1 MQPKPTDEESQL
13 ADSSSTLRFPVL
25 PGSALVDNIESLYE
39 HSRLSEA
46 QNRPPSMASHHDDS
60 SVDGDGSLS
69 SMGESAWDVVDEASA
84 ASDDDAGGA
93 RNISRQP
100 TPFSEQPEHINFDT
114 GSLAGNDTGSES
126 QGIRPGSRMIEF
138 SHSRKDS
145 SSDPPDTAKQTIPA
159 PKSLFRRSS
168 SDDQQNE
175 GMPYIKFREADLA
188 QSYLSGPEEVSCVLT
203 EFEGRQREQLL
214 REYKLNPKHELAGT
228 VRQTMRKEGLTLDGP
243 FKVLYVGP
251 TEMKD
256 AIVQKLASAFAANH
270 SSSPRDSLNSSRV
283 TVVPISSFADDSS
296 PDVVL
301 IDSMGLDMNIEE
313 CKSAK
318 ATLVGKRNDGIELT
332 LVNHKTITSLWD
344 PSSNSYA
351 IRPDYV
357 LPDLAAVYIPK
368 GETPSARRTR
378 EQAQNFFARHEIAT
392 IVISFDAHWKKTLPS
407 IEVDPQL
414 PHLCIESFDS
424 ETGAAQVLDRRPIDI
439 NTFSNLDSAQLSRSL
454 ALLTPPIALTPL
466 SESEYT
472 SKESFSK
479 PNEFQHGGGF
489 SGKKSKSLFERVETY
504 VLLLLVGAV
513 LYSQLAYHYSPGFP
527 PVAQQDVVQSKVA
540 THQHSTPVSHSQ
552 TDTPTPL
559 STEAYERSLAPAVV
573 EQHDSSLA
581 TLLQTKFEPNKSD
594 NFQVHV
600 VGDNHV
606 ILSPP
611 TWFRQLRRA
620 PQLHFKVHR
629 KNKEL
634 KYEFSTLFDGVYALQ
649 FLPEE
654 AYGMLDITV
663 WTNRRPRLNES
674 FQVEFGTPWLKV
686 SGWQRAAQAMTVQVR
701 EELVAAQTGLFK
713 AYIHANKR
721 VQYFFKDAV
730 IGAGALMKEVEKF
743 GLGSLSST
751 LKSTEQMV
759 VQSKSLSS
767 SLTQRIMK
775 GSEKTSSILALQR
788 ETLAKDI
795 SNYSQKVSTMF
806 TQQAKAL
813 TEATS
818 SLNLVSLGEEIQ
830 SYRETHFRE
839 AQKKMLKA
847 WWKVRGA
854 PQLKAQAQ
862 KQGKARASNR
872 LRRSARRKSKRDA
885 WFEDL

>member
-1 MQPKPTDEESQL
+1 MMQPSPTDEEDQL
-13 ADSSSTLRFPVL
+13 ADSNSTLRFPVL
-25 PGSALVDNIESLYE
+25 PGNDNIESLVE
-39 HSRLSEA
+39 HSRLLQA
-46 QNRPPSMASHHDDS
+46 QSRPRSMASHRDDS
-60 SVDGDGSLS
+60 SVDGSLS

-84 ASDDDAGGA
+84 ASDDDGA

-100 TPFSEQPEHINFDT
+100 TPFSELPEHIHFDT

-145 SSDPPDTAKQTIPA
+145 SSDPPDTAKQTVPA

-175 GMPYIKFREADLA
+175 GIPYIKFRETDLT

-214 REYKLNPKHELAGT
+214 REYKLDPKRELAGT
-228 VRQTMRKEGLTLDGP
+228 VRQSMRKEGLVLDGA
-243 FKVLYVGP
+243 FKNLYVGP

-256 AIVQKLASAFAANH
+256 AVIQKIASALAANH
-270 SSSPRDSLNSSRV
+270 NSSPRDSLNSSRV

-318 ATLVGKRNDGIELT
+318 ATLVGKRNDGIELR
-332 LVNHKTITSLWD
+332 LVNHKTVTSMWD
-344 PSSNSYA
+344 ASTESYK
-351 IRPDYV
+351 IHPDYV
-357 LPDLAAVYIPK
+357 LPDLATIYIPK
-368 GETPSARRTR
+368 GETPSARRSR
-378 EQAQNFFARHEIAT
+378 EQAQIFFARHEIAT
-392 IVISFDAHWKKTLPS
+392 LVISFDAHWKKTLPS
-407 IEVDPQL
+407 IEVDPKL

-424 ETGAAQVLDRRPIDI
+424 ETGAARVLDRRPIDI

-472 SKESFSK
+472 SKDPVSRPNTFQYGGNSRQKEAKSSFRK
-479 PNEFQHGGGF
+479 IEI
-489 SGKKSKSLFERVETY
+489 Y
-504 VLLLLVGAV
+504 IVLLLLGVV
-513 LYSQLAYHYSPGFP
+513 LYLQLLYRYSPDFAP
-527 PVAQQDVVQSKVA
+527 ITPQDVVESKVA
-540 THQHSTPVSHSQ
+540 ISHQPTPVTQSP
-552 TDTPTPL
+552 TETPSTL
-559 STEAYERSLAPAVV
+559 STEAYERTLAPAVI

-594 NFQVHV
+594 TFQVHV

-606 ILSPP
+606 ILRPP

-620 PQLHFKVHR
+620 PALHFKVHR

-634 KYEFSTLFDGVYALQ
+634 EYEFSTLFDGVYALQ

-721 VQYFFKDAV
+721 VQFFFKDAV

-759 VQSKSLSS
+759 NQSKSLSS

-795 SNYSQKVSTMF
+795 STYSQKVSTLF
-806 TQQAKAL
+806 AQQAKAL

-818 SLNLVSLGEEIQ
+818 GFNLVSLGEEIQ

-862 KQGKARASNR
+862 RQGKARASNR
-872 LRRSARRKSKRDA
+872 LRRSARRRSNSNA